1 MKNKFVAA
9 LLSLVI
15 AFGMWLYVVTN
26 ISQEID
32 LKLENVPVVFLNES
46 AMTGRGL
53 MITGGTNQTVTLN
66 LVGNRSE
73 IMELNNS
80 NVSVVVDLSRI
91 YDTGRQ
97 SVSYTVNYP
106 ADVQA
111 DKISATADKSR
122 ITLTVERRVSKK
134 VPVVVEYQGSV
145 ADGYMPADEDEVILS
160 ASSVTVEGPESV
172 VDQMTQA
179 RIVVDM
185 EERNTSIDEVYEYT
199 LCNSEGEIVEVPNV
213 NQVVTD
219 VQEITLQREILRV
232 KEITLDVNVIP
243 GGGATRETS
252 SIELSTPTITVWG
265 RDELLDA
272 MGDVLILGDIDLS
285 KITEDQQIA
294 FPVALP
300 VGVTNLSG
308 VEEVTVS
315 VSFPLLTTRTFT
327 IDSIV
332 PVNVPAGMVARVVT
346 QQISVTVRGP
356 SQLVTLMKATD
367 ITVTVDFGDMTIG
380 DTVTKKPT
388 VTISP
393 SYSGVGALSYGNV
406 AIVLEAPAP
415 EPSEAGVDA
424 QELGE

>member
-1 MKNKFVAA
+1 MKNKLVAA
-9 LLSLVI
+9 LLSVVI

-32 LKLENVPVVFLNES
+32 LKLESVPVVFLNES
-46 AMTGRGL
+46 AMTSRGL

-73 IMELNNS
+73 IMELNNA
-80 NVSVVVDLSRI
+80 NVSVVVDLSRV
-91 YDTGRQ
+91 YDTGKQ
-97 SVSYTVNYP
+97 SVSYTINYP
-106 ADVQA
+106 TDVQA

-122 ITLTVERRVSKK
+122 ISLTVERKVSKK

-145 ADGYMPADEDEVILS
+145 ADGYMPADEEEAILS

-179 RIVVDM
+179 RIVVNM
-185 EERNTSIDEVYEYT
+185 EDRNASIDEVYEYT
-199 LCNSEGEIVEVPNV
+199 LCNSEGETVEVPDV

-232 KEITLDVNVIP
+232 KEIVLDVKVIS

-252 SIELSTPTITVWG
+252 LIELSTPTITVWG

-272 MGDVLILGDIDLS
+272 MGDVLSLGDIDLA
-285 KITEDQQIA
+285 KITEAQQIA
-294 FPVALP
+294 FPVELP

-327 IDSIV
+327 IDNIV
-332 PVNVPAGMVARVVT
+332 PVNVPAGMVAKVVT

-356 SQLVTLMKATD
+356 SQLVMLMKATD

-393 SYSGVGALSYGNV
+393 SYSGVGALNYGNV
-406 AIVLEAPAP
+406 AIILETPAP
-415 EPSEAGVDA
+415 EPSEIDVEG